1 MPRAGFTKGLV
12 DELVPVSASTVM
24 PGKSKVKDNRIV
36 ITMQNILFITIIWL
50 TSMFLLGIMDTNN
63 LFAHLLNGVGSEKV
77 YPESTIVTI
86 RMTCPPKISSWTAR
100 LANTLALCFLLWV
113 SRHPDDYVIFIATS
127 TYGLSAFEV
136 VMATTLP

>member
-1 MPRAGFTKGLV
+1 
-12 DELVPVSASTVM
+12 
-24 PGKSKVKDNRIV
+24 
-36 ITMQNILFITIIWL
+36 
-50 TSMFLLGIMDTNN
+50 MFLLCVSDADY
-63 LFAHLLNGVGSEKV
+63 LFAYLINGVGSEKV

-100 LANTLALCFLLWV
+100 LANTLAPCFLLWV
-113 SRHPDDYVIFIATS
+113 SRHPDDYVIFIAMP